1 MDNGNS
7 KEIDPAR
14 ILQGIDADAQQ
25 AREGMSPNQQLLF
38 SVWGGAWIIAFLG
51 LYFTLAPQGSPWL
64 PAAVGIG
71 IAVAAFLI
79 AIVISAVHSA
89 KRGSGTKGPS
99 MAQGAIYGNTFSLG
113 MIITALL
120 GWRLHAE
127 GLSSMGMVTFA
138 LTGLCLVVGVLVVAG
153 SLLFNDRTQLIFG
166 AWILAIALVSLAAP
180 APLNLLAGVV
190 GGLGFIVL
198 GLLCGSKPNLVS
210 GVLIRGGHAR
220 A

>member
-1 MDNGNS
+1 MEDEN
-7 KEIDPAR
+7 KHDIDPAR
-14 ILQGIDADAQQ
+14 ILQGIDSDAQQ
-25 AREGMSPNQQLLF
+25 ARQAMSPNQRLLF
-38 SVWGGAWIIAFLG
+38 SVWGGAWSIAFLT
-51 LYFTLAPQGSPWL
+51 LFFTLAPQGAPLL
-64 PAAVGIG
+64 PAAVGIS
-71 IAVAAFLI
+71 IAVACFLI
-79 AIVISAVHSA
+79 AIVVSAVHSA
-89 KRGSGTKGPS
+89 KRGSGTRGPS
-99 MAQGAIYGNTFSLG
+99 MAEGAIYGNTFSLG

-127 GLSSMGMVTFA
+127 GLGMMGMVTFA

-166 AWILAIALVSLAAP
+166 AWILVIALLSLAVP

-198 GLLCGSKPNLVS
+198 GVLHEAKSDLVS
-210 GVLIRGGHAR
+210 GVLIRGEHAR